1 MAKQLKRLF
10 YKIGEVCELC
20 GVEPHVLRFW
30 ESEFRVLS
38 PTRNRSGQRIYRQKD
53 LEMVERIKGLLYGEG
68 YTISGA
74 RKLLES
80 NRADIEGLPLFKE
93 TPKPEQRVVVKELKQ
108 GLQEVLTILDTG
120 TRPVVSDGH

>member
-1 MAKQLKRLF
+1 MAKPLKRLF

-53 LEMVERIKGLLYGEG
+53 LEMVERIKELLYNQG
-68 YTISGA
+68 YTIAGA

-80 NRADIEGLPLFKE
+80 NKADTEGLPLFKPV
-93 TPKPEQRVVVKELKQ
+93 PKPDRKVVVGEIKQ
-108 GLQEVLTILDTG
+108 GLEQILTLLDG
-120 TRPVVSDGH
+120 TPRR